1 MALASLHIQIGVIK
15 MAKDTLGNSKIFE
28 ITKIINKKLEL
39 NEVLDYVTSAIT
51 EEIIQ
56 CDAVGIFLPV
66 GDGTYRGSAG
76 KPDFMNGMSIYSLI
90 IDPETDLLAKELIAA
105 KKTIYIEDVLND
117 PRPDPHVCEALH
129 VKSLLALPI
138 IYKEEMLGMVQL
150 FYFNQTQMGDSDI
163 QSAEAYVNMAAI
175 AIQNAKSLE
184 QKEKVVSEKQLLLD
198 ANRALSACTSI
209 EDCLSIS
216 FSYVRKIWG
225 SRNAA
230 LHIRETRGKSEITIK
245 KISENSLW
253 PIEDWTSSMNGKT
266 DQLFEKKLRE
276 VFRNKEMAIIPL
288 GGKRKVLLFPMISR
302 GKVLGV
308 LTVES
313 FFEKAVSLG
322 SPDIQLVQSILDA
335 TAINFEN
342 LVQMVHL
349 EELVDERTKELA
361 NANERVTDVIE
372 SITDGFFALNKE
384 WEFIYINKHQPLPKG
399 MTISDLLGR
408 TIWDIFPE
416 TADSIMYEEFHK
428 AMFERVSV
436 HFELSSS
443 SETFWQEMVA
453 YPYDEGICCLSKNI
467 TEKKNFEKELKRLAN
482 LELIGHMAAG
492 ISHEIRNPMTTVRG
506 FLQLLTLEDLGE
518 HKKYF
523 KLMIDELDRANSII
537 TKFLAMGNINKSDLK
552 KSDLNAL
559 IYDVAPLL
567 EIDTINQNK
576 LISIQT
582 AQIPE
587 LFLNTDEIKQL
598 LINLCRNG
606 LEAMEAGQTLSIS
619 TYQKGNDVV
628 LEVRDQGK
636 GIEKE
641 ILEKLGTP
649 FYTTKDNGTGLGLG
663 VSYGIAARHNAK
675 IEIETGPQGTVF
687 YTVFKQIG

>member
-1 MALASLHIQIGVIK
+1 
-15 MAKDTLGNSKIFE
+15 MAKETTGNSKIFE

-39 NEVLDYVTSAIT
+39 NEVLDYVTSAIS

-66 GDGTYRGSAG
+66 GDGTFRGSAG
-76 KPDFMNGMSIYSLI
+76 KPDFMNGMSIYSLV
-90 IDPETDLLAKELIAA
+90 IDPETDLLAKELIET
-105 KKTIYIEDVLND
+105 KKTIYIEDAMHD
-117 PRPDPHVCEALH
+117 SRPNPQVCEALQI
-129 VKSLLALPI
+129 KSLLALPI
-138 IYKEEMLGMVQL
+138 VYKEEMLGMVQL
-150 FYFNQTQMGDSDI
+150 FYFNHIQMDESEL

-175 AIQNAKSLE
+175 AIQNAKNLE

-198 ANRALSACTSI
+198 ANRELSACSSI
-209 EDCLSIS
+209 EDCLTIS

-230 LHIRETRGKSEITIK
+230 LHTRDSSNRSGFAIK
-245 KISENSLW
+245 KISENALW
-253 PIEDWTSSMNGKT
+253 PIEDWTSGMNDKT
-266 DQLFEKKLRE
+266 GQVFEETLGE

-288 GGKRKVLLFPMISR
+288 DGKRRVLLFPMISR

-313 FFEKAVSLG
+313 FFEKTISMNN
-322 SPDIQLVQSILDA
+322 PDIQLVQSILDA
-335 TAINFEN
+335 TAINFDN
-342 LVQMVHL
+342 LLQMEQL

-372 SITDGFFALNKE
+372 SITDGFFAVNKE
-384 WEFIYINKHQPLPKG
+384 WKFIYINKHQPLPKG
-399 MTISDLLGR
+399 MEPNDLIGKS
-408 TIWDIFPE
+408 IWDTFPE
-416 TADSIMYEEFHK
+416 LASTAMFEQFHK
-428 AMFERVSV
+428 AMFDRIPV
-436 HFELSSS
+436 HFELSSDS
-443 SETFWQEMVA
+443 GIFWQEMVA

-506 FLQLLTLEDLGE
+506 FLQLLTMEDLGE

-576 LISIQT
+576 LIDIQT
-582 AQIPE
+582 SQIPE
-587 LFLNTDEIKQL
+587 LFLNQDEIKQL

-606 LEAMEAGQTLSIS
+606 LEAMEAGRTLSIS
-619 TYQKGNDVV
+619 TYMKEDGDVV
-628 LEVRDQGK
+628 LEVRDQGT
-636 GIEKE
+636 GIEKD

-675 IEIETGPQGTVF
+675 IEIETSPEGTVF
-687 YTVFKQIG
+687 YTLFKPMI

>member
-1 MALASLHIQIGVIK
+1 
-15 MAKDTLGNSKIFE
+15 MAKETTGNSKIFE

-39 NEVLDYVTSAIT
+39 NEVLDYVTSAIS

-66 GDGTYRGSAG
+66 GDGTFRGSAG
-76 KPDFMNGMSIYSLI
+76 KPDYMNGMSIYSLV
-90 IDPETDLLAKELIAA
+90 IDPETDLLAKELIET
-105 KKTIYIEDVLND
+105 KKTIYIEDVLLD
-117 PRPDPHVCEALH
+117 PRPDPKVCEALQI
-129 VKSLLALPI
+129 KSLLALPI

-150 FYFNQTQMGDSDI
+150 FYFNQIQMDESEL

-175 AIQNAKSLE
+175 AIQNAKNLE

-198 ANRALSACTSI
+198 ANRELSACSSI
-209 EDCLSIS
+209 KDCLTIS

-230 LHIRETRGKSEITIK
+230 LHIRDGSTSEIAIAK
-245 KISENSLW
+245 VSENSLW
-253 PIEDWTSSMNGKT
+253 PMEEWTSSMNEKT
-266 DQLFEKKLRE
+266 GQVFGPTLHE

-288 GGKRKVLLFPMISR
+288 DGKRRVLLFPMISR

-313 FFEKAVSLG
+313 FFEKTISLNN
-322 SPDIQLVQSILDA
+322 PDIQLVQSILDA
-335 TAINFEN
+335 TAINFDN
-342 LVQMVHL
+342 LWQMEQL

-384 WEFIYINKHQPLPKG
+384 WKFIYINKHQPLPKG
-399 MTISDLLGR
+399 MEPSDILGQS
-408 TIWDIFPE
+408 IWETFPE
-416 TADSIMYEEFHK
+416 LAETAMFEQFHK
-428 AMFERVSV
+428 AMFDRVPV
-436 HFELSSS
+436 HFELSSPS
-443 SETFWQEMVA
+443 GVFWQEMVA

-506 FLQLLTLEDLGE
+506 FLQLLTMEDLGE

-576 LISIQT
+576 LIDIQT
-582 AQIPE
+582 SQIPE
-587 LFLNTDEIKQL
+587 LFLNPDEIKQL

-606 LEAMEAGQTLSIS
+606 LEAMEAGKTLSIS
-619 TYQKGNDVV
+619 TYMKEDGDVV
-628 LEVRDQGK
+628 LEVRDQGT

-675 IEIETGPQGTVF
+675 IEIETSPEGTVF
-687 YTVFKQIG
+687 YTLFKPMF

>member
-1 MALASLHIQIGVIK
+1 
-15 MAKDTLGNSKIFE
+15 MAKETTGNSKIFE

-39 NEVLDYVTSAIT
+39 NEVLDYVTSAIS

-66 GDGTYRGSAG
+66 GDGTFRGSAG
-76 KPDFMNGMSIYSLI
+76 KPDFMNGMSIYSLV
-90 IDPETDLLAKELIAA
+90 IDPETDLLAKELIET
-105 KKTIYIEDVLND
+105 KKTIYIEDAMNDHRPNPQICEVLQI
-117 PRPDPHVCEALH
+117 
-129 VKSLLALPI
+129 KSLLALPI

-150 FYFNQTQMGDSDI
+150 FYFNFIQMDDSEI

-175 AIQNAKSLE
+175 AIQNAKNLE

-198 ANRALSACTSI
+198 ANRELSACSSI
-209 EDCLSIS
+209 EDCLTIC

-230 LHIRETRGKSEITIK
+230 LHTRDSSNRSGFAIK
-245 KISENSLW
+245 KISENALW
-253 PIEDWTSSMNGKT
+253 PIEDWTSGMNDKT
-266 DQLFEKKLRE
+266 GQAFEETLRE

-288 GGKRKVLLFPMISR
+288 DGKRRVLLFPMISR

-313 FFEKAVSLG
+313 FFEKTISMNN
-322 SPDIQLVQSILDA
+322 PDIQLVQSILDA
-335 TAINFEN
+335 TAINFDN
-342 LVQMVHL
+342 LLQMEQL

-372 SITDGFFALNKE
+372 SITDGFFAVNKE
-384 WEFIYINKHQPLPKG
+384 WKFIYINKHQPLPKG
-399 MTISDLLGR
+399 MEPNDLIGKS
-408 TIWDIFPE
+408 IWDTFPE
-416 TADSIMYEEFHK
+416 LASTAMFEQFHK
-428 AMFERVSV
+428 AMFDRIPV
-436 HFELSSS
+436 HFELSSDS
-443 SETFWQEMVA
+443 GIFWQEMVA

-506 FLQLLTLEDLGE
+506 FLQLLTMEDLGE

-576 LISIQT
+576 LIDIQT
-582 AQIPE
+582 SQIPE
-587 LFLNTDEIKQL
+587 LFLNQDEIKQL

-606 LEAMEAGQTLSIS
+606 LEAMEAGRTLSIS
-619 TYQKGNDVV
+619 TYMKEDGDVV
-628 LEVRDQGK
+628 LEVRDQGT
-636 GIEKE
+636 GIEKD

-675 IEIETGPQGTVF
+675 IEIETSPEGTVF
-687 YTVFKQIG
+687 YTLFKPMI